1 MCKYLVA
8 GITNL
13 RNFTEIWR
21 QSAFIPLPDYTTMLK
36 HRSNK
41 LKIINDPVYGF
52 INIPDESIF
61 DLIESSQFQRLRNI
75 KQLGLTH
82 LVFPGAIHTRFQHA
96 LGAMHLMGQA
106 IHVLRQKGN
115 DISPNEALAL
125 RQAILLH
132 DIGHGPFSHA
142 LEGLLLEGINH
153 EQLTGLFMKNMNR
166 MATFNLETAFNIF
179 SNTHPNKALHQL
191 VSGQL
196 DMDRLDY
203 LNRDSFFTGVSE
215 GVVGWD
221 RIIEMLNISEQQLVI
236 EEKGIY
242 SIEKFLVARRLMFWQ
257 VYLHKTVLAAENMLK
272 SIIRRAKYL
281 MVNGTTLPATPSLE
295 RFLKNHYTL
304 KNFEVDSTLLEDFAM
319 IDDYDIYTAIK
330 IWSQSAESVLR
341 TLCSNFIK
349 RNLYRIEVQKL
360 PFEREYVEQ
369 IRKKT
374 GNYYKIGHAEIDY
387 FVIEGTTVNNA
398 YDPDCPS
405 IMVLG
410 RDGSLTDITQ
420 ASDQLNLK
428 ALANPVEKHFL
439 CYSKDL

>member
-1 MCKYLVA
+1 VLQIY
-8 GITNL
+8 GI
-13 RNFTEIWR
+13 
-21 QSAFIPLPDYTTMLK
+21 LPKFGDNPILLPCQNNTTMLK

-61 DLIESSQFQRLRNI
+61 DLIESPLVQRLRNI

-82 LVFPGAIHTRFQHA
+82 LVYPGAIHTRFQHA

-106 IHVLRQKGN
+106 IHALRQKGN
-115 DISPNEALAL
+115 DISPDEALAL

-142 LEGLLLEGINH
+142 LEGLLLQGINH
-153 EQLTGLFMKNMNR
+153 EQLTGLFMRNMNK
-166 MATFNLETAFNIF
+166 MATFNLDTAINIF
-179 SNTHPNKALHQL
+179 TNTHPNKALHQL

-203 LNRDSFFTGVSE
+203 LNRDSFFTGVPE

-221 RIIEMLNISEQQLVI
+221 RIIEMLNIRNQQLVI
-236 EEKGIY
+236 DEKGIY

-257 VYLHKTVLAAENMLK
+257 VYLHKTVLAAENMLI
-272 SIIRRAKYL
+272 SIIRRAKEL
-281 MVNGTTLPATPSLE
+281 MANGTTLPSTPSLE
-295 RFLKNHYTL
+295 RFLKNHYTI
-304 KNFEVDSTLLEDFAM
+304 KNFELDSTLLEDFAM

-349 RNLYRIEVQKL
+349 RNLYRIEMQKL

-374 GNYYKIGHAEIDY
+374 ENYYKISPEEIDY
-387 FVIEGTTVNNA
+387 FVIEGITVNNA

-405 IMVLG
+405 IMVMG